1 MSKRNVSLLAIA
13 TVFSFVALLLLYN
26 SSEARGLRGLA
37 DDLVQSK
44 VIFGGQSIAVASGHN
59 ASVEFTPGPRGSI
72 IWWFHGSSIAAC
84 NILYF
89 TVTTTEPCP
98 DPDDSGIAPVAR
110 PARVFSTDS
119 RFTALSSVET
129 CRTSARLDVDEFPM
143 LIKGGSSE
151 NGRGLGPLIIP
162 PGSYFHMEC
171 FAGNSVM
178 LFTIEATD
186 L

>member
-1 MSKRNVSLLAIA
+1 MSKRNVRLRAIA
-13 TVFSFVALLLLYN
+13 AIFVALLLLDH
-26 SSEARGLRGLA
+26 SSEARGLRGIA

-44 VIFGGQSIAVASGHN
+44 VLFGGRSNAAASGGYN

-72 IWWFHGSSIAAC
+72 IWWFHGSSIAGC
-84 NILYF
+84 GDLYF

-98 DPDDSGIAPVAR
+98 DPDDSGFAPVALT
-110 PARVFSTDS
+110 ARVFSTDS

-129 CRTSARLDVDEFPM
+129 CRTFARLDVDEFPM